1 MQNKMI
7 KDLIKY
13 VAGNMMHRLTR
24 SSLTILSVL
33 IGIMAIFALVSFGQG
48 LSKYV
53 DQISQ
58 ESGADKL
65 IAQPKGFGP
74 PGSAGVFMTEN
85 DLNVIK
91 KTVGVSEATGMIAK
105 QAEVKRKENEKGKWI
120 FVMSMPTISSEQR
133 LIDEAFGGIG
143 LFKGRNLKN
152 GDSGKVVLGF
162 NYQLPDKIFNKPL
175 KVGDSILVNGQP
187 FDVIGFYEEIGNP
200 QDDLNVYMTKEDA
213 KETFDV
219 DDEYAFIYIR
229 SAEGVAPAKLASRLE
244 EKLRK
249 EKGQKE
255 GEEDFFVQTYEQL
268 IETFSTILVFLN
280 SILVII
286 AGISII
292 VAAVNIMNTMYT
304 AVLERTKEIG
314 IMKSIGAKNST
325 ILLMFFFESGVLGL
339 IGGLIG
345 IIFGYALA
353 KFGGAIAAGAGYN
366 AEALLS
372 LVVNCRMP

>member
-13 VAGNMMHRLTR
+13 VAGKMMHRLTR

-58 ESGADKL
+58 ESGADRL

-74 PGSAGVFMTEN
+74 PGSAGAFLTEN

-91 KTVGVSEATGMIAK
+91 KTIGVSEAIAMIAQ
-105 QAEVKRKENEKGKWI
+105 QAEVKGK
-120 FVMSMPTISSEQR
+120 
-133 LIDEAFGGIG
+133 A
-143 LFKGRNLKN
+143 
-152 GDSGKVVLGF
+152 VLGF
-162 NYQLPDKIFNKPL
+162 NYQLPDKIFAKPL

-187 FDVIGFYEEIGNP
+187 FNVIGFYEEIGNP

-213 KETFDV
+213 KETFNLN
-219 DDEYAFIYIR
+219 DEYAFIYIR
-229 SAEGVAPAKLASRLE
+229 SAEGVSPTKLASRLE

-268 IETFSTILVFLN
+268 IETFSTVLVVLN

-286 AGISII
+286 AGISIL
-292 VAAVNIMNTMYT
+292 VAAVNIMNTMYN

-314 IMKSIGAKNST
+314 VMKSIGARNST
-325 ILLMFFFESGVLGL
+325 ILFM
-339 IGGLIG
+339 
-345 IIFGYALA
+345 
-353 KFGGAIAAGAGYN
+353 
-366 AEALLS
+366 
-372 LVVNCRMP
+372 

>member
-1 MQNKMI
+1 
-7 KDLIKY
+7 
-13 VAGNMMHRLTR
+13 MMHRLTR

-74 PGSAGVFMTEN
+74 PGSAGVFLTEK

-105 QAEVKRKENEKGKWI
+105 QAEVKRKENEKGKWV
-120 FVMSMPTISSEQR
+120 FVMSMPTVSSEQR

-152 GDSGKVVLGF
+152 GDSGKAVLGF
-162 NYQLPDKIFNKPL
+162 NYQLPDKIFDKPL
-175 KVGDSILVNGQP
+175 KVGDSILVNGQL

-213 KETFDV
+213 KETFNLN
-219 DDEYAFIYIR
+219 DEYAFIYIR
-229 SAEGVAPAKLASRLE
+229 SPEGVSPTKLASRLE

-255 GEEDFFVQTYEQL
+255 DEEDFFVQTYEQL
-268 IETFSTILVFLN
+268 IETFSTV
-280 SILVII
+280 
-286 AGISII
+286 
-292 VAAVNIMNTMYT
+292 
-304 AVLERTKEIG
+304 
-314 IMKSIGAKNST
+314 
-325 ILLMFFFESGVLGL
+325 
-339 IGGLIG
+339 
-345 IIFGYALA
+345 
-353 KFGGAIAAGAGYN
+353 
-366 AEALLS
+366 
-372 LVVNCRMP
+372 LVVLN